1 MRGWENLKAVQRV
14 RTPGSPHYK
23 TPVGQLLG
31 SQPCHLT
38 RRVQIQS
45 RTLEP
50 EHSLGR
56 FTGLV

>member
-14 RTPGSPHYK
+14 RTPGSPHYR
-23 TPVGQLLG
+23 TPVGQLLR

-50 EHSLGR
+50 GHSLGR
-56 FTGLV
+56 FTGLA